1 MVYFITNRNLINEEK
16 YIEHIEKVAKEVD
29 YVVFREKDLDE
40 ERAYKLVLDILNIMD
55 KDKLI
60 INSFYEIAN
69 DVKCYG
75 VHFPYVKYL
84 EHHKKVQK
92 GIKIGVSVHG
102 EEEVRILNQYEDV
115 EYIMFGHIFNSQCKK
130 GVKPRGLD
138 TLTRINKLSKFPV
151 IAVGGINN
159 DNIKDINKVGIER
172 IALMSEFYSK
182 YSI

>member
-1 MVYFITNRNLINEEK
+1 MVYLITNRNLINEEK
-16 YIEHIEKVAKEVD
+16 YIEHIEKISKEVD
-29 YVVFREKDLDE
+29 YVIFREKDLDE
-40 ERAYKLVLDILNIMD
+40 ERAYKLVLDILNLID

-60 INSFYEIAN
+60 INSFYDIAN
-69 DVKCYG
+69 SVKCYG

-92 GIKIGVSVHG
+92 GIKIGVSVHS
-102 EEEVRILNQYEDV
+102 EEEVISLNQYDDI
-115 EYIMFGHIFNSQCKK
+115 EYIMFGHIFQSQCKS
-130 GVKPRGLD
+130 GVKPRGLEM
-138 TLTRINKLSKFPV
+138 LGRINNLSKFPV

-159 DNIKDINKVGIER
+159 GNIYDIKEVDIER